1 MFHLTNHE
9 VFVISSR
16 AEGRDGAQIATWVI
30 PVTLVPDRMR
40 VAVAMSPRNHTFSLV
55 QRSGR
60 MVLHLLA
67 EGQED
72 LLPRLGLLSARDR
85 PDKLSGIPWERT
97 ASGLPRLPGT
107 CGSAELVVVDRLDSG
122 DRVIL
127 LCDALEIHPEP
138 DRPPLRHKDAL
149 SRLPPEVVQA
159 LADKR
164 LRDGDRDRA
173 LFRDYGTPPPQSTG
187 PGDLR

>member
-9 VFVISSR
+9 VFAIASR
-16 AEGRDGAQIATWVI
+16 AGGIDGAQIATWVM
-30 PVTLVPDRMR
+30 PVTLVPERMR
-40 VAVAMSPRNHTFSLV
+40 VVVAMSPRNRTFSLV
-55 QRSGR
+55 QQSGR

-72 LLPRLGLLSARDR
+72 LIGRLGLVSAHDR
-85 PDKLSGIPWERT
+85 PDKMAGIPLERT
-97 ASGLPRLPGT
+97 ASGLPRIPGT
-107 CGSAELVVVDRLDSG
+107 CGSAELRVVDRLDSG

-127 LCDALEIHPEP
+127 VCDALEVHPEP

-149 SRLPPEVVQA
+149 ARLPPEGAQA

-164 LRDGDRDRA
+164 IRDGIRDRA
-173 LFRDYGTPPPQSTG
+173 LIRDYGTPPPGMPPG
-187 PGDLR
+187 PGTR